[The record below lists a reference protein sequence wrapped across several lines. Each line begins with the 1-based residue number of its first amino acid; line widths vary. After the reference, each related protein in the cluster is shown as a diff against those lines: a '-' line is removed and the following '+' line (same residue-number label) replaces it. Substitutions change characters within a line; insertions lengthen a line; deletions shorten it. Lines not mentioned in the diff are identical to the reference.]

1 MILLD
6 TDILIDVALDRQ
18 PHSAPAADLLER
30 IRNGGEDACVAWH
43 TISNFYYVTRRDIDA
58 DSRRDFILDL
68 IGFVSMAVTDT
79 ESVRYAARLPMSD
92 FEDALQAAAAR
103 ACRARFIIT
112 RNIADY
118 RQSPIPAIAPERA
131 LDQLARG
138 PNIP

>member
-43 TISNFYYVTRRDIDA
+43 TISNLYYIIRQNLDA
-58 DSRRDFILDL
+58 NSSLDFILDL
-68 IGFVSMAVTDT
+68 IGFVSVAVTDT

-118 RQSPIPAIAPERA
+118 RQSPIPAIEAELA

-138 PNIP
+138 PNNP

>member
-6 TDILIDVALDRQ
+6 TDILIDFALDRQ
-18 PHSAPAADLLER
+18 PHFASASDLLER

-43 TISNFYYVTRRDIDA
+43 TISNFYYLTRRDIDA
-58 DSRRDFILDL
+58 VDFILDL
-68 IGFVSMAVTDT
+68 IGFVSVAVTDT

-92 FEDALQAAAAR
+92 FEDALQVAAAR
-103 ACRARFIIT
+103 ACRARFIVT

-131 LDQLARG
+131 LDEIIRG
-138 PNIP
+138 